1 MPKGRFIVMF
11 DIEFVPEQ
19 HPPGLTLNEFVADCE
34 ENFMDPAGLIEHLAT
49 NDHLILSAS
58 INK

>member
-1 MPKGRFIVMF
+1 MF
-11 DIEFVPEQ
+11 DIEFIPEQ

-49 NDHLILSAS
+49 QPHLLLSAS
-58 INK
+58 INE